1 MLAYLGSPTQWF
13 ILAVI
18 CLVVF
23 GASRLPE
30 IARNLGK
37 SLGILRKAKREFE
50 EELLNAQK
58 PEPSPEKDKSP
69 EAEAQKTSQHDEHTA
84 NDSTHPNDDRQN

>member
-1 MLAYLGSPTQWF
+1 MPGMVILASLGSPTQWF

-18 CLVVF
+18 VLIVF
-23 GASRLPE
+23 GARRLPE

-50 EELLNAQK
+50 EELLKAQQ
-58 PEPSPEKDKSP
+58 PEAFSRPDASPSP
-69 EAEAQKTSQHDEHTA
+69 EAEAQAAAPHPEKD
-84 NDSTHPNDDRQN
+84 DSTARQ

>member
-1 MLAYLGSPTQWF
+1 MQMLAYLGSPTQWF
-13 ILAVI
+13 ILAVV

-50 EELLNAQK
+50 EELMNAQK
-58 PEPSPEKDKSP
+58 PETPHERDNSPET
-69 EAEAQKTSQHDEHTA
+69 EAQKTTRP
-84 NDSTHPNDDRQN
+84 DSADKS